1 MRVACEA
8 MDNQEN
14 TMHIRLSK
22 RVIIRMTPGEIEAI
36 RRDHSNLKGLDEMN
50 VSLLEMERGQIDRLR
65 AALVRLKESGTRML
79 APLIADIDRWNDI
92 MDGNGNAGDMRP
104 STLQQFADLLVQYL
118 LTIPGQRVYIRE
130 DGSNEWMPYYVN
142 YVEHHREYRDRRRDF
157 QPAHVEIQL
166 MHWLLGNTYGHR
178 RDLYNE
184 DVNGYDVAGA
194 LAANGIFAETCDLR
208 EEYLKTKAKFD
219 DIFDDVGR
227 QYITEGYGV
236 SLSKKWVTY
245 RDRVSMMD
253 EGAAAKVVI
262 DVARDSSD
270 ETDSSYGARARTNF
284 WNMKRPKAVSNKST
298 EHLSLNERR
307 VVSDTLSEPPEI
319 PIHPYIPVYH
329 MGRHH
334 RFRVNVK
341 ELEPYEYDSSLGEH
355 LVLPA
360 VTKDLI
366 DVLVS
371 QGRIAFTDII
381 EGRGAGACILLG
393 GPPGVGKTLT
403 AEVFA
408 EATERPLLSVQAA
421 QLGINPDS
429 IERQFRHIL
438 QLGSRWNAVVLL
450 DEADVYIAKRGTD
463 LQQNAIVASFL
474 RMLEHH
480 TATIF
485 MTTNRAEDVDDA
497 ILSRCL
503 ARITYKAPDKESQKR
518 IWGVISGLNR
528 IGLCEAD
535 IAEIVER
542 HDTLSGRDIK
552 QVVKLASLWAAR
564 KGEAVSPETVDFVT
578 EFLPTLNPARKAG
591 ENHVA

>member
-1 MRVACEA
+1 
-8 MDNQEN
+8 
-14 TMHIRLSK
+14 MHIRLSK
-22 RVIIRMTPGEIEAI
+22 RVFNRMTPGEIEAI
-36 RRDHSNLKGLDEMN
+36 NRDHTNLKGLDEIN
-50 VSLLEMERGQIDRLR
+50 VSLLDMERQQIDRLR
-65 AALVRLKESGTRML
+65 SALVRLKESGTRML

-92 MDGNGNAGDMRP
+92 MDGEGNAGDMRP
-104 STLQQFADLLVQYL
+104 STLQQFADLLIQYL
-118 LTIPGQRVYIRE
+118 LTIPGQRVYMQE
-130 DGSNEWMPYYVN
+130 EGSNEWLPYYVN

-157 QPAHVEIQL
+157 VPAYVEIHL
-166 MHWLLGNTYGHR
+166 LYWLLGNTYGLR
-178 RDLYNE
+178 VELYNE

-194 LAANGIFAETCDLR
+194 LAANGIFAETDDLR
-208 EEYLKTKAKFD
+208 ADYLKMKEKFD
-219 DIFDDVGR
+219 GIFDDVGR
-227 QYITEGYGV
+227 QYSTEGYGV
-236 SLSKKWVTY
+236 SLSRKWVSY
-245 RDRVSMMD
+245 NDRVSMMD
-253 EGAAAKVVI
+253 EGAPAKVVI
-262 DVARDSSD
+262 DVARDGSD
-270 ETDSSYGARARTNF
+270 ESTSGYGARARTNF
-284 WNMKRPKAVSNKST
+284 WNMKRPRAVHNKST

-307 VVSDTLSEPPEI
+307 IVSDTLSEPPEI

-341 ELEPYEYDSSLGEH
+341 ELEPYEYDKSLGEH
-355 LVLPA
+355 LVLPS

-381 EGRGAGACILLG
+381 QGKGAGACILLG

-450 DEADVYIAKRGTD
+450 DEADVYIARRGTD
-463 LQQNAIVASFL
+463 LQQNSIVASFL

-503 ARITYKAPDKESQKR
+503 ARITYKAPDRDSQR
-518 IWGVISGLNR
+518 HIWQVISGLNGIELR
-528 IGLCEAD
+528 DAD
-535 IAEIVER
+535 IEEIVRR
-542 HDTLSGRDIK
+542 HDSLSGRDIK
-552 QVVKLASLWAAR
+552 QVVKLASLWAAGN
-564 KGEAVSPETVDFVT
+564 GEAVSPETVDFVT
-578 EFLPTLNPARKAG
+578 EFLPTLRISAPVG
-591 ENHVA
+591 EDHAA

>member
-1 MRVACEA
+1 MRLGTARTR
-8 MDNQEN
+8 
-14 TMHIRLSK
+14 TMHIKLSK
-22 RVIIRMTPGEIEAI
+22 RVFNRMTTGEIEAI
-36 RRDHSNLKGLDEMN
+36 RRDHSNLRGLDEIN
-50 VSLLEMERGQIDRLR
+50 VSLLDLERERVDKLR
-65 AALVRLKESGTRML
+65 AALVRLKGSGTRML

-92 MDGNGNAGDMRP
+92 MDGKGNAGDMRP
-104 STLQQFADLLVQYL
+104 STLQQFADLLIQYL
-118 LTIPGQRVYIRE
+118 LTIPGQRVYMQE
-130 DGSNEWMPYYVN
+130 EGSNEWLPYYVN

-157 QPAHVEIQL
+157 QPAYVEIHL
-166 MHWLLGNTYGHR
+166 MHWLLGNTYGQR
-178 RDLYNE
+178 VDLYNE
-184 DVNGYDVAGA
+184 DVNGYDVAAA
-194 LAANGIFAETCDLR
+194 LAANGIFAETDDLR
-208 EEYLKTKAKFD
+208 ADYLKMKEEFD

-227 QYITEGYGV
+227 QY
-236 SLSKKWVTY
+236 KTY

-270 ETDSSYGARARTNF
+270 ETDSGYGARARTNF

-307 VVSDTLSEPPEI
+307 IVSDTLSEPPEI
-319 PIHPYIPVYH
+319 PLHPYIPVYH

-341 ELEPYEYDSSLGEH
+341 ELEPYEYDKSLGEH

-381 EGRGAGACILLG
+381 QGKGAGACILLG
-393 GPPGVGKTLT
+393 GPPGTGKTLT

-421 QLGINPDS
+421 QLGINPES

-450 DEADVYIAKRGTD
+450 DEADVYIARRGAD
-463 LQQNAIVASFL
+463 LQQNSIVASFL

-503 ARITYKAPDKESQKR
+503 ARITYKVPDKYSQKR
-518 IWGVISGLNR
+518 IWQVISGLNG
-528 IGLCEAD
+528 IDLCDAD
-535 IAEIVER
+535 IAEIVRR
-542 HDTLSGRDIK
+542 HGSLSGRDIK

-564 KGEAVSPETVDFVT
+564 KGEQVTPETVDFVT
-578 EFLPTLNPARKAG
+578 EFLPTLSVSAEAG
-591 ENHVA
+591 ENHAA

>member
-1 MRVACEA
+1 
-8 MDNQEN
+8 
-14 TMHIRLSK
+14 MHIRLSK
-22 RVIIRMTPGEIEAI
+22 RVFNRMTPGELEAI
-36 RRDHSNLKGLDEMN
+36 RRDHTNLKGLSEIN
-50 VSLLEMERGQIDRLR
+50 VSLLELEREQIDRLR
-65 AALVRLKESGTRML
+65 SALVRLKESGTRML
-79 APLIADIDRWNDI
+79 GGLIADIDRWNDI
-92 MDGNGNAGDMRP
+92 MDGAGNAGEMRP
-104 STLQQFADLLVQYL
+104 TTLQQFADLLIQYL
-118 LTIPGQRVYIRE
+118 LTIPGQRVYMQER
-130 DGSNEWMPYYVN
+130 GSNEWLPYYVN

-157 QPAHVEIQL
+157 VPASVEIHL

-178 RDLYNE
+178 VDLYNE

-194 LAANGIFAETCDLR
+194 LAANGIFAETDDLR
-208 EEYLKTKAKFD
+208 AEYLKMKEKFD
-219 DIFDDVGR
+219 GIFDDVGR
-227 QYITEGYGV
+227 QYRTEGYGV
-236 SLSKKWVTY
+236 SLSRKWVSY
-245 RDRVSMMD
+245 DDRVSMMD
-253 EGAAAKVVI
+253 EGAPAKVVI
-262 DVARDSSD
+262 DVARDGSD
-270 ETDSSYGARARTNF
+270 ETASGYGARARTNF
-284 WNMKRPKAVSNKST
+284 WNMKRPRAVHNKST

-307 VVSDTLSEPPEI
+307 IVSDTLSEEPEI

-329 MGRHH
+329 MSRHH

-341 ELEPYEYDSSLGEH
+341 ELEPYEYDKSLGRH

-360 VTKDLI
+360 VTKNLI

-381 EGRGAGACILLG
+381 QGKGAGACILLG

-421 QLGINPDS
+421 QLGINPES

-463 LQQNAIVASFL
+463 LQQNSIVASFL

-503 ARITYKAPDKESQKR
+503 ARIIYKAPDRDSQKR
-518 IWGVISGLNR
+518 IWRVISGLNG
-528 IGLCEAD
+528 IGLRDAD
-535 IAEIVER
+535 IEEIVRR
-542 HDTLSGRDIK
+542 HDSLSGRDIK
-552 QVVKLASLWAAR
+552 QVVKLASLWAAGN
-564 KGEAVSPETVDFVT
+564 GEAVSPETVDFVT
-578 EFLPTLNPARKAG
+578 EFLPTLRVSAPVG
-591 ENHVA
+591 EDHAAWN